1 MRGSKTSSSAVLQ
14 MSTKVQ
20 EDDAVEARWAADAI
34 AQLARQLEPNSVAAI
49 VLKRTQRELQSLA
62 QSAEECPTGTDSHVI
77 GPIRLRVA
85 G

>member
-1 MRGSKTSSSAVLQ
+1 MQ
-14 MSTKVQ
+14 MPTKVQ

-62 QSAEECPTGTDSHVI
+62 ASAESPTGTDSHII
-77 GPIRLRVA
+77 GPIRFRVA